1 MSILE
6 DSPEVQW
13 FEKTEA
19 KCRCGKRATGIL
31 RGRQNQSFGPHCEK
45 CANKR
50 IAAAKRVRARLAAE
64 RGEPKPAETI

>member
-1 MSILE
+1 MMPKALE
-6 DSPEVQW
+6 DSPEPQW
-13 FEKTEA
+13 FERTEA

-50 IAAAKRVRARLAAE
+50 IAAAKRVRQLLAADTT
-64 RGEPKPAETI
+64 GGQP